1 MSRHLRRSL
10 LAILGTGLVA
20 ALAAATA
27 PLLYPHF
34 EPASWW
40 YPVTGVDVSNHQG
53 EIDWQ
58 ALASSGIGF
67 AYIKA
72 TEGETFRDKSFARN
86 WSEADR
92 AGVPRGAYH
101 FFTLCRSA
109 AEQAKNFIDT
119 VPKDPKA
126 LPPVVDAEHMGPCTW
141 SATIEDHAAELTD
154 FIDMLERHYGRRPL
168 VYTTAEYDGAML
180 SGVLEKERFWAR
192 SLVVPP
198 LFRRSQWVIWQ
209 YHNRGR
215 RPGVSGD
222 IDLNVFRGTR
232 EEFDSFASGADLRR
246 AD

>member
-1 MSRHLRRSL
+1 MSQRLRRFL
-10 LAILGTGLVA
+10 LATLGTGLVA
-20 ALAAATA
+20 ALAAVTA

-40 YPVTGVDVSNHQG
+40 YPVVGVDVSNHQG

-58 ALASSGIGF
+58 ALASSGVAF

-72 TEGETFRDKSFARN
+72 TEGGTFRDKSFTRN
-86 WSEADR
+86 WSEAKR

-109 AEQAKNFIDT
+109 AEQARNFIDT

-141 SATIEDHAAELTD
+141 SATVQDHAAELVD
-154 FIDMLERHYGRRPL
+154 FLDALERHYGRRPL
-168 VYTTAEYDGAML
+168 VYTTAEYDSAML
-180 SGVLEKERFWAR
+180 RGLLEKERFWAR

-198 LFRRSQWVIWQ
+198 LFRQSQWVIWQ

-215 RPGVSGD
+215 RDGVVGD

-232 EEFDSFASGADLRR
+232 EEFDSFATGADLRR